1 MIIDANTDLGRLR
14 LRVADFGDIALLPDS
29 VYSQTLEDKGGNL
42 NAAAKTCAMYILGI
56 LSQKTHR
63 KLAQLEIWGAEAFEN
78 YKTFLLLTVS
88 NPALMDCSPI
98 PYSSAEAFSPILDFQ
113 KNWNKSFT
121 HGTEAQ
127 QLAFTADISP
137 NDNSRTGTRL
147 VPYV

>member
-42 NAAAKTCAMYILGI
+42 NAAAKTCALYILGI
-56 LSQKTHR
+56 LSQRTHR
-63 KLAQLEIWGAEAFEN
+63 KLAQLEIWGAEAFQN
-78 YKTFLLLTVS
+78 YRDFLLLTVS

-113 KNWNKSFT
+113 KNWNKGFAQ
-121 HGTEAQ
+121 TEAQ

-137 NDNSRTGTRL
+137 NDNSRTGAHL